1 MNRLQ
6 KKCFVVSASLH
17 GLLLV
22 ALVFGTAFLRSE
34 KKMIDIGPVIDI
46 VNAIPTDRMVNSG
59 GNPNG
64 NPNPPA
70 PAPVQPPPPQPV
82 RPPPPQ
88 PKPEP
93 GPPQPKPKP
102 PEPKVVKKPDP
113 VPDVPKIKAEPLVQ
127 KPKVVEKKPPV
138 KETPV
143 AKPISTKVVRRTNDP
158 VRVAQAL
165 AQKAA
170 REKAERDYA
179 KQVAQYNAE
188 RARVISQ
195 VGGIVGGV
203 GKSLTHSTVVAPLG
217 PGGLAFAN
225 YGAIVR
231 DIYDRAWQVGRDL
244 TGDDSVAVAR
254 VTIRRDGTVSDARI
268 YRKSGNPVLD
278 KSVQRALDSVTKLP
292 AFPEGATDAER
303 TFNIEF
309 NLETRKAVG

>member
-17 GLLLV
+17 GFLLV

-70 PAPVQPPPPQPV
+70 PAPPPKVTPQPL
-82 RPPPPQ
+82 PPQ

-93 GPPQPKPKP
+93 EPPQPKPKP

-113 VPDVPKIKAEPLVQ
+113 VPDVPKIKAELPVQ
-127 KPKVVEKKPPV
+127 KPKKVEKKPLV
-138 KETPV
+138 KETPPV
-143 AKPISTKVVRRTNDP
+143 SKPISTKVVVRTNDP
-158 VRVAQAL
+158 VRMAQAL

-170 REKAERDYA
+170 REKAEREYA
-179 KQVAQYNAE
+179 RKVAQYNAE

-217 PGGLAFAN
+217 PGSLAFAN

-231 DIYDRAWQVGRDL
+231 DIYDRAWHIGQDL
-244 TGDDSVAVAR
+244 TDDDSTAVAR
-254 VTIRRDGTVSDARI
+254 VTIRKDGTVEEAKL
-268 YRKSGNPVLD
+268 YRRSGNSLLD
-278 KSVQRALDSVTKLP
+278 KSVQRALDTVRKVAP
-292 AFPEGATDAER
+292 FPEGATDSER

-309 NLETRKAVG
+309 NLKTRKAVG

>member
-6 KKCFVVSASLH
+6 KKCFVVSACLH
-17 GLLLV
+17 GFLLV
-22 ALVFGTAFLRSE
+22 ALVFGTAFLQSD
-34 KKMIDIGPVIDI
+34 KKMIDIGPVVDI

-64 NPNPPA
+64 NPTPPA
-70 PAPVQPPPPQPV
+70 PAPPPKVAPE
-82 RPPPPQ
+82 PPPQ

-93 GPPQPKPKP
+93 EPPQPKPRP

-113 VPDVPKIKAEPLVQ
+113 VPDVPKIKAEPLVP
-127 KPKVVEKKPPV
+127 KPKVVAKKPV
-138 KETPV
+138 KEPPPV
-143 AKPISTKVVRRTNDP
+143 SKPISTKVVRRTNDP
-158 VRVAQAL
+158 VRIAQAL
-165 AQKAA
+165 AHKAVH
-170 REKAERDYA
+170 EKAERDYA
-179 KQVAQYNAE
+179 RQVAQYNAE
-188 RARVISQ
+188 RQRVISQ